1 MGGSPEKPRRRAALL
16 GVALL
21 LGAPAAGAQTWGL
34 HGLAGATTGVEGGNA
49 ADQGV
54 AYRRARTRVMV
65 GGDAVADEAAY
76 PAFGVRGFVEV
87 EQRVTVGIGAQFTR
101 WATPAVGLYV
111 GPRAVLAPETL
122 LGAAGGATF
131 LLPLGRQ
138 LFLFAEPEVA
148 AMPLGSDVPR
158 GSVVVWG
165 LLSLGVRVGI

>member
-1 MGGSPEKPRRRAALL
+1 MAGSPEVSGRRAAL
-16 GVALL
+16 VAVAVL
-21 LGAPAAGAQTWGL
+21 LGTPAAPAQTSGF
-34 HGLAGATTGVEGGNA
+34 HGLAGAATGVEGGNA

-54 AYRRARTRVMV
+54 AYRRARTRVMAGADV
-65 GGDAVADEAAY
+65 VADESAY
-76 PAFGVRGFVEV
+76 PAFGLRGFVEV
-87 EQRVTVGIGAQFTR
+87 EQRVTVGIGAQLTR

-148 AMPLGSDVPR
+148 AMPLGSDVPK